1 MPEVVMFS
9 PREPGEREN
18 EGCLEEGLESW
29 LKREES
35 IRETWRRLDGL
46 GVSLQLWFGEV
57 NVFSQAG
64 QQCCFE
70 IRVQHDGIF

>member
-1 MPEVVMFS
+1 MFS

-35 IRETWRRLDGL
+35 ISETWRRLDGL
-46 GVSLQLWFGEV
+46 GVSLQLWLGGQCLF
-57 NVFSQAG
+57 AG
-64 QQCCFE
+64 WTTMLL
-70 IRVQHDGIF
+70 